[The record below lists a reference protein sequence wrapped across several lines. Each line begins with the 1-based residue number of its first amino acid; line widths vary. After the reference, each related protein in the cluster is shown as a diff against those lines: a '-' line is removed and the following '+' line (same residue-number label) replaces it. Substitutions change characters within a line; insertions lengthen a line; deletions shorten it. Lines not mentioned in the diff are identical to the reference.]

1 MAEILNAGRDFFAAK
16 QGAGLP
22 ATINR
27 FVLAMVPGLNPADP
41 ISLAEGMP
49 APEHIIDTYPV
60 SGSGYVSPDRVV
72 YSLLLGPLIGS
83 FEFNWLGLLA
93 DDDTLIA
100 VAHIPTQ
107 EKFGTAG
114 GVLGNSITRN
124 FLIEYTNAQTI
135 TGITVEA
142 GTWQID
148 FVARFNQQ
156 TDLIQSVN
164 RDFFGSQF
172 FIDDGF
178 KIVRAG
184 GEWRITAGFGYVG
197 GIRIEKETTTAF
209 DAGDLPTD
217 VWLDVYLD
225 KNISTVD
232 AVFTVVTLPAGTPLA
247 DYTAVNGVKH
257 YVAKIATLTSTIAYS
272 DLRRVV
278 NGADGVVADLYASW
292 LQFLADFGG
301 KTDFIHVTV
310 NTNLEK
316 NSRYFSDGGL
326 LHFLP
331 DSELLNPGDAI
342 RCLRKAGEVV
352 TYQVTDLANDE
363 IYVPELGHDTA
374 IDHDVNCEIIFVWTG
389 EQFEV
394 NYAA

>member
-1 MAEILNAGRDFFAAK
+1 MAEILNTGRDFFAAK

-27 FVLAMVPGLNPADP
+27 FVLAMVPGQNPADP

-49 APEHIIDTYPV
+49 DPAHVVYTYPV
-60 SGSGYVSPDRVV
+60 SGFGYVSQDRVV
-72 YSLLLGPLIGS
+72 YSLILTPTVGD
-83 FEFNWLGLLA
+83 FTFNWVGLLA

-100 VAHIPTQ
+100 VAHIPEQ
-107 EKFGTAG
+107 EKYSTAG

-124 FLIEYTNAQTI
+124 FLIEYTNAQSI

-184 GEWRITAGFGYVG
+184 GEWRVTAGVGYVG
-197 GIRIEKETTTAF
+197 GVRIVKDATTAF
-209 DAGDLPTD
+209 DAGALPAD
-217 VWLDVYLD
+217 IWLDVYLD
-225 KNISTVD
+225 KNVSTVD
-232 AVFTVVTLPAGTPLA
+232 AVFTVVALPAGTPLA
-247 DYTAVNGVKH
+247 DYTAPNGVNH
-257 YVAKIATLTSTIAYS
+257 FVAKIATLTSTIAYS

-301 KTDFIHVTV
+301 KTDFIHLTA
-310 NTNLEK
+310 NTTLEK
-316 NSRYFSDGGL
+316 NSRYFSDSGL

-331 DSELLNPGDAI
+331 DSDVLNIGDAI
-342 RCLRKAGEVV
+342 RCLRKAGDVV
-352 TYQVTDLANDE
+352 TYQVTDLASDT
-363 IYVPELGHDTA
+363 IYVPGIGEDTA
-374 IDHDVNCEIIFVWTG
+374 VNHDVDCEIIFVWTG
-389 EQFEV
+389 ERYEV